1 MSTFKSPTGPLGYVY
16 DGTPTFCNTPIRLH
30 TVKSEF
36 DVSKLTALP
45 KVYVI
50 YSTAGAEAALA
61 KATKQ
66 GIVVVRSSRVGT
78 GAVVPAEQSY
88 IDEHFIDGDSL
99 NPQKARVLLQL
110 ALTKTHD
117 PQAIQAMFHKY

>member
-1 MSTFKSPTGPLGYVY
+1 MVRVY
-16 DGTPTFCNTPIRLH
+16 NILY
-30 TVKSEF
+30 K
-36 DVSKLTALP
+36 VSITYK
-45 KVYVI
+45 KI
-50 YSTAGAEAALA
+50 HRKGACY
-61 KATKQ
+61 
-66 GIVVVRSSRVGT
+66 IVVRSSRIGT